1 MSCSRNFTAVVGVT
15 YIFCRN
21 AVLSQRMIPV
31 LDGTIE
37 GVDKTAADHADTFVP
52 VVINF
57 YKFPVC
63 KFSGFV
69 VFFILC
75 GDCQTECLGTLF
87 IFFFRLIYILRFG
100 PNILIR
106 RKQLPRRRIYDV

>member
-1 MSCSRNFTAVVGVT
+1 MT

-63 KFSGFV
+63 KFSVFE
-69 VFFILC
+69 VFFIQC
-75 GDCQTECLGTLF
+75 SDCQTECLATLF
-87 IFFFRLIYILRFG
+87 IFFIRHIYILRFW

>member
-63 KFSGFV
+63 KFS
-69 VFFILC
+69 VF
-75 GDCQTECLGTLF
+75 GDAL
-87 IFFFRLIYILRFG
+87 YILHSSYLYPSFWAKHFN
-100 PNILIR
+100 PS
-106 RKQLPRRRIYDV
+106 